1 MTRFPEQLE
10 VRIFLPD
17 ETEPALVGNVLFEN
31 EKTSFVYDG
40 GYLGRENAISIYD
53 ADLPLGPDEIWMGG
67 PMTLAP
73 SLWDALPDLWGRR
86 SIAAAFRFRGEDP
99 YRGQDIDEFT
109 VATQAGPDRIGAL
122 DLRPP
127 GHKMLIRK
135 DERPSLENLMAL
147 ADLIEA
153 NEEVEDGDL
162 WDLIPHCTLVGG
174 ARPKALYTDAIGRK
188 FIAKFTAEDD
198 TYPVVA
204 AEFVAMRLAALAG
217 IDVAPVEIVNIGR
230 REILLVERFD
240 RVAHP
245 DGGWARRAMVSAL
258 TWAQEAELSAHHIS
272 YPQLAGIIAGSFQ
285 DPPVAL
291 EELFTRVIF
300 NILVGNTDDHARN
313 HAAFWNGSTHRLT
326 PAYDIAPQRRTSRE
340 ANQAMI
346 LSDGSRA
353 AQLRNAAAIAPA
365 FGIDQ
370 PQFKRIADRL
380 VGTIVDH
387 WIEVCDEA
395 GLSRNER
402 AAFAGRQFFNDFAFD
417 GFSAT
422 PVLS

>member
-1 MTRFPEQLE
+1 MTRPDEKLE
-10 VRIFLPD
+10 VRIWLPEAVD
-17 ETEPALVGNVLFEN
+17 PVLAGHAWFSSTT
-31 EKTSFVYDG
+31 TSFVYDQA
-40 GYLGRENAISIYD
+40 YLDRGDAISIYG
-53 ADLPLGPDEIWMGG
+53 ADLPLGPDEIRMGG
-67 PMTLAP
+67 PLTLAP
-73 SLWDALPDLWGRR
+73 SLRDAIPDLWGRR
-86 SIAAAFRFRGEDP
+86 AIAAAFRFRGHDP
-99 YRGQDIDEFT
+99 YHGRDIDEFT

-153 NEEVEDGDL
+153 NKEVEDGDL
-162 WDLIPHCTLVGG
+162 WDLIAHCLFAGG

-217 IDVAPVEIVNIGR
+217 IDVAPVQIVNIGR

-240 RVAHP
+240 RIAHP
-245 DGGWARRAMVSAL
+245 DGGSARRAMVSAL
-258 TWAQEAELSAHHIS
+258 TWTQEAEMSAHHIS

-285 DPPVAL
+285 DPPLAL

-300 NILVGNTDDHARN
+300 NVLVGNTDDHARN

-340 ANQAMI
+340 ANQAMT

-353 AQLRNAAAIAPA
+353 AQLTNAAAIAPV

-370 PQFKRIADRL
+370 PQFRRIVDRL
-380 VGTIVDH
+380 VGTIVNH

-402 AAFAGRQFFNDFAFD
+402 AAFAGRQFFNDYAFE